1 MLSHNLLTTLR
12 ATFRNLSSM
21 LIILNTALRKTY
33 QKNVQIQTWSTLA
46 TSPEVMETF
55 ACNSSNYIP
64 RLILAE
70 INSIFTKTVISN
82 CFREILKIVESVK
95 FLTSKIQQL

>member
-1 MLSHNLLTTLR
+1 
-12 ATFRNLSSM
+12 M
-21 LIILNTALRKTY
+21 LIILKTILRKTI

-55 ACNSSNYIP
+55 ACISKSHILK
-64 RLILAE
+64 LILSE
-70 INSIFTKTVISN
+70 INSIITKTVISN
-82 CFREILKIVESVK
+82 CFKEILKIVESVK